1 MTEKLANRMRNIAEA
16 FQDHLAHMPA
26 LRELALTPFQARLLR
41 VIGQRP
47 GVSQLELARR
57 TQRDKAQIARAIKE
71 LDTRGLVE
79 RRAHPDDW
87 RSQCLFL
94 TQSASTAREKVEDQR
109 REVAAI
115 AFSSLDPAEQEQL
128 MALLGRI
135 ETTLTTHPGLFANA
149 QAHAPRPAPDESA
162 DES

>member
-1 MTEKLANRMRNIAEA
+1 MTEKLANRMRNIAES

-94 TQSASTAREKVEDQR
+94 TPSACTAREKVEDQR
-109 REVAAI
+109 REIAAL
-115 AFSSLDPAEQEQL
+115 AFSSLGEAEQDQL
-128 MALLGRI
+128 MTLLGRI
-135 ETTLTTHPGLFANA
+135 ETTLATHPGLFANS
-149 QAHAPRPAPDESA
+149 QADAPRPTPNESA
-162 DES
+162 DDT

>member
-1 MTEKLANRMRNIAEA
+1 MTEKLANRMRNIAES

-57 TQRDKAQIARAIKE
+57 TQRDKAQVARAIKE

-94 TQSASTAREKVEDQR
+94 TPSASTAREKVEDQR

-115 AFSSLDPAEQEQL
+115 AFSSLDEAEQDQL
-128 MALLGRI
+128 MTLLGRI
-135 ETTLTTHPGLFANA
+135 ESTLATHPGLFANA
-149 QAHAPRPAPDESA
+149 QAEVPPAQPDES
-162 DES
+162 